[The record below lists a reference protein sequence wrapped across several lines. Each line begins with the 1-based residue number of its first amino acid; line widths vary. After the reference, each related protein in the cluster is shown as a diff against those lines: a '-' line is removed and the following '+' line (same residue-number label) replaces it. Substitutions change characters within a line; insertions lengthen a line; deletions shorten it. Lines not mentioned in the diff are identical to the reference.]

1 MHCLDRFYLNEENYL
16 RYLSMLNSLLYLENA
31 KVVLD
36 KNPEQVLDNN
46 LTCIQKEFEQ
56 NIPSIVLCSD
66 PFHKVEFLNRLI
78 NSVENTI
85 IFVDIDLLYTGY
97 VESGMIQKKDNVII
111 FHPDKV
117 SWKEKLSEII
127 SKVSKEKFLVVIDS
141 FNGVYNMFDDLESA
155 RFINSC
161 IMLLSSVGRQTS
173 SSVVITAMARKKENN
188 GWVLSPGGK
197 QIIKS
202 AKTWVYFLKKIKNNL
217 TISTLEDID

>member
-1 MHCLDRFYLNEENYL
+1 M
-16 RYLSMLNSLLYLENA
+16 
-31 KVVLD
+31 VLD
-36 KNPEQVLDNN
+36 KNPEQILDNN
-46 LTCIQKEFEQ
+46 LIHIQNEFER
-56 NIPSIVLCSD
+56 NIPSIVLCSE
-66 PFHKVEFLNRLI
+66 PFHKAEFLNRLI
-78 NSVENTI
+78 NSVESPI

-111 FHPDKV
+111 FHPNKA

-188 GWVLSPGGK
+188 EWILSPGGK

-202 AKTWVYFLKKIKNNL
+202 RKTGVYFLKKNEDNL
-217 TISTLEDID
+217 VINTLEDRDTNSKIFKIEQENS